1 MKVIIERLIESV
13 EDETGI
19 KLTSKDFQVTADSE
33 NLRLVLWNQDLLE
46 MPYNDGDLED
56 DEFAE
61 EVVDEL
67 FTEHY
72 DLREKIVEFKLNQF
86 NGQQLP
92 ALKEKVLEFLSKNK
106 VEKRLL
112 DILDLEFMDM
122 GYIQGNFSSAAD
134 EEWDYPLISL
144 RVTDFEDLEFYIN
157 IDPYKGFDTT
167 TVCNEILKKIRGKI

>member
-19 KLTSKDFQVTADSE
+19 KLTSRDFQITADSE
-33 NLRLVLWNQDLLE
+33 NLKVVLWNQELLE
-46 MPYNDGDLED
+46 MPQYDGDLED
-56 DEFAE
+56 EDFAE
-61 EVVDEL
+61 DVIDEL

-72 DLREKIVEFKLNQF
+72 DLREKIVEIKLNQF

-92 ALKEKVLEFLSKNK
+92 ALKEKVIDFLQKNK

-134 EEWDYPLISL
+134 EEWDYPQIAL
-144 RVTDFEDLEFYIN
+144 RVTDFEI
-157 IDPYKGFDTT
+157 
-167 TVCNEILKKIRGKI
+167 